1 MSVRPGETEPG
12 VAVRRHSDRSAP
24 TAQAVQLGAGLG
36 GLRQTVNAVFHQARL
51 LARASWPGSIPRRDW
66 LGVLALLDPGQNLAQ
81 SFVLDDGCM
90 ADPLQLV
97 EHGIG

>member
-12 VAVRRHSDRSAP
+12 VAVRRHSDRSADGP
-24 TAQAVQLGAGLG
+24 GFQLGAGFG

-51 LARASWPGSIPRRDW
+51 LARASWPGSIARRDW

>member
-12 VAVRRHSDRSAP
+12 WRCGDILIGAP

-51 LARASWPGSIPRRDW
+51 LARASGPGSIPRRDW

-97 EHGIG
+97 EHRIG

>member
-12 VAVRRHSDRSAP
+12 AAVRRHSDRSADGP
-24 TAQAVQLGAGLG
+24 GGPAWGGVGRPAPNGQRGLSSG
-36 GLRQTVNAVFHQARL
+36 QTSGSSVVARL
-51 LARASWPGSIPRRDW
+51 DPRRDW